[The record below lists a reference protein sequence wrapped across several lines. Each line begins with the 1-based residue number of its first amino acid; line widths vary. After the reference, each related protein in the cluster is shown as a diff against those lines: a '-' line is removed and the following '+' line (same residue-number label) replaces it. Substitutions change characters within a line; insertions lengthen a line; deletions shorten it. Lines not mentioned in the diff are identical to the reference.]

1 MPSTSSNKA
10 QGCLPP
16 RPGYLS
22 LENATYL
29 VQSFKPFDDKQQHT
43 LYTWGGAGGGERRA
57 ESSAERARQGR
68 KITLIKAISITQ

>member
-16 RPGYLS
+16 HPGYLS

-43 LYTWGGAGGGERRA
+43 LYTWGGAGGGGGGRRA
-57 ESSAERARQGR
+57 VQREQDKAE
-68 KITLIKAISITQ
+68 K